1 MVGDLL
7 SYKVRESLKF
17 SGGVLTTKYAKYTK
31 GRVWENGFRL
41 ITIN

>member
-7 SYKVRESLKF
+7 SHKVRESLKF
-17 SGGVLTTKYAKYTK
+17 SGVFLTTKYTK